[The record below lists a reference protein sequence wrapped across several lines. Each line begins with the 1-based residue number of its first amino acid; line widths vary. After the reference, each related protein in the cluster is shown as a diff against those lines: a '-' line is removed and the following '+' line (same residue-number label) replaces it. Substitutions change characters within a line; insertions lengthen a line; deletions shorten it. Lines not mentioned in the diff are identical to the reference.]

1 MHSGE
6 SFKPKL
12 LRAHH
17 NHTIDLRAR
26 KAASRKFCMGAKETP
41 AFRGPFCKCFW
52 NTTLF
57 DRIRQYASL
66 GARGCEATKLPS
78 GQVPTHD
85 VRQIRELIDG
95 IYLQEFIDGT

>member
-1 MHSGE
+1 
-6 SFKPKL
+6 
-12 LRAHH
+12 
-17 NHTIDLRAR
+17 
-26 KAASRKFCMGAKETP
+26 MGAKETP

-66 GARGCEATKLPS
+66 GARGCEVTKLPS